1 MSKRAQYYLFPFSSF
16 LPAPQH
22 PLMLPSGRGA
32 GRAQGFPGAH
42 RYLPPTFHPHAPPLG
57 ELAVLPPPPDPWSR
71 LSPVP
76 PQPHSPP
83 SRLPEGSVWGG
94 RVPCCPCLEDLALA
108 QVARRGWNFLVLL
121 EGGHFSCQPPVWG
134 TSEMAMLST
143 PPGPPPPSSAPTGAP
158 RAGDFLW

>member
-57 ELAVLPPPPDPWSR
+57 ELAVLPPPQTLGRGSPLSR
-71 LSPVP
+71 PSPT
-76 PQPHSPP
+76 
-83 SRLPEGSVWGG
+83 L
-94 RVPCCPCLEDLALA
+94 
-108 QVARRGWNFLVLL
+108 
-121 EGGHFSCQPPVWG
+121 
-134 TSEMAMLST
+134 
-143 PPGPPPPSSAPTGAP
+143 PPPASLRAQSGEGESLAAPAWKTW
-158 RAGDFLW
+158 LWLR